1 MDNDQSHISTQ
12 TFGTIPYMPPEL
24 LADGRM
30 TRAVDVYSFG
40 IISAPPRRR
49 CGRTPSPTVA
59 LPCLCALHCRMHWLW
74 PPHSTGGCLMTA
86 VRAVAVW
93 QMYSGLSP
101 YSGWALAQ
109 VCCPSGDLC
118 VFADPSCAGG

>member
-40 IISAPPRRR
+40 IISA
-49 CGRTPSPTVA
+49 
-59 LPCLCALHCRMHWLW
+59 LCIL
-74 PPHSTGGCLMTA
+74 
-86 VRAVAVW
+86 AVAASR
-93 QMYSGLSP
+93 QIE
-101 YSGWALAQ
+101 
-109 VCCPSGDLC
+109 CRCP
-118 VFADPSCAGG
+118 AHAHRW

>member
-40 IISAPPRRR
+40 VISA
-49 CGRTPSPTVA
+49 SSAHIDA
-59 LPCLCALHCRMHWLW
+59 LSSITSHDT
-74 PPHSTGGCLMTA
+74 S
-86 VRAVAVW
+86 
-93 QMYSGLSP
+93 
-101 YSGWALAQ
+101 
-109 VCCPSGDLC
+109 
-118 VFADPSCAGG
+118 